1 MYYHNIKNCSVYQYQ
16 LHKGFLDCQTDY
28 FISCLQSLKQI
39 KKQWFLMFSG
49 VIERLVTRNVLTRD
63 LLINTIVSL
72 ISSRN
77 TRFHNILRLF
87 DVLSNPHFTT
97 SETIGDYYLYT
108 WYIRIASRVAE
119 RRKTQDLRKLRN
131 IRKLSKPHRMIA
143 QCPVPLPK

>member
-1 MYYHNIKNCSVYQYQ
+1 
-16 LHKGFLDCQTDY
+16 
-28 FISCLQSLKQI
+28 
-39 KKQWFLMFSG
+39 MFSG

-87 DVLSNPHFTT
+87 DVLSNPRFTT

-119 RRKTQDLRKLRN
+119 RRKT
-131 IRKLSKPHRMIA
+131 
-143 QCPVPLPK
+143 